1 MHVFQNQSHSLCRRL
16 HLVCPATVWYNA
28 RMQQLITELADGTFR
43 IPALVDA
50 HVHIESSHL
59 VPSRFGE
66 LIAAQGT
73 LTAICDP
80 HEIVN
85 VLGERGLDFMLDSSR
100 LSPARLLFTLPS
112 CVPATP
118 FETSGA
124 ALSAADTARIFANHP
139 ELIALGEMM
148 NVPGVLAN
156 DPEVRGKIAAAQAAG
171 KRIDGHF
178 PNGGGAALAA
188 YAAAGI
194 SSDHESS
201 DADEALEKIAAGM
214 TVFIREGSAA
224 KNLEAVLP
232 AVNDGN
238 WERFCFCTDDIS
250 AQELESGG
258 GIIAC
263 VRKAVRLG
271 MPPERAVALA
281 TVNPARHY
289 GFTIPEGDF
298 IIVRDL
304 VNFEI
309 LCVFKDNRP
318 LAGSGSAAA
327 SAESCGAIRLP
338 DLANRTFAAPP
349 PQGGRLDV
357 IGVRDGSLL
366 TDHLRRAPDDTADLT
381 LLTVIERHGKNGNI
395 ASAWTAGT
403 GLVHGAL
410 ASTVAHDHHNL
421 IILGNDPAD
430 IRLAARHLAE
440 IGGGLCV
447 VRDGNV
453 ITDLPLPIAGLM
465 SGCSSADISAGL
477 HQARKAAREIGC
489 TLMNPFA
496 TLSFLAL
503 PVIPALKLTDKGL
516 IAC

>member
-1 MHVFQNQSHSLCRRL
+1 
-16 HLVCPATVWYNA
+16 
-28 RMQQLITELADGTFR
+28 MQQLITELADGTFR

-50 HVHIESSHL
+50 HVHVESSHL
-59 VPSRFGE
+59 TPARFGH

-85 VLGERGLDFMLDSSR
+85 VMDEAGLNFMLADAKR
-100 LSPARLLFTLPS
+100 SPANLCFTLPS

-124 ALSAADTARIFANHP
+124 ALSAADTARLFTIHP

-156 DPEVRGKIAAAQAAG
+156 DPEVIGKIVAAKAAG

-178 PNGGGAALAA
+178 PGGRGEALSR

-194 SSDHESS
+194 TSDHESLT
-201 DADEALEKIAAGM
+201 ADEALEKVAAGM

-224 KNLEAVLP
+224 KNLTDLLP
-232 AVNDGN
+232 AVNDSN
-238 WERFCFCTDDIS
+238 WEHFCFCTDDIS
-250 AQELESGG
+250 AQDLESSG
-258 GIIAC
+258 GIINC
-263 VRKAVRLG
+263 IRTAVRLG
-271 MPPERAVALA
+271 MNPERAIALA
-281 TVNPARHY
+281 TINPARHY
-289 GFTIPEGDF
+289 GLSLSDRDY

-304 VNFEI
+304 TDFEI
-309 LCVFKDNRP
+309 VRVVKDGQP
-318 LAGSGSAAA
+318 LPPLNDNAVSILPPGDNLGDSSV
-327 SAESCGAIRLP
+327 RLP
-338 DLANRTFAAPP
+338 DLSSRVFRAPDP
-349 PQGGRLDV
+349 KDGRLDV
-357 IGVRDGSLL
+357 IGVHDGSLF
-366 TDHLRRAPDDTADLT
+366 TDHLRRDPDDTADLT

-403 GLVHGAL
+403 GLLHGAL

-421 IILGNDPAD
+421 LVLGNDSMD
-430 IRLAARHLAE
+430 IRLAAQHLAK

-447 VRDGNV
+447 VRGGNV
-453 ITDLPLPIAGLM
+453 IADLPLSIGGLM
-465 SGCSSADISAGL
+465 SECASSEISAGL
-477 HQARKAAREIGC
+477 HRVRESAQEIGC
-489 TLMNPFA
+489 TLTNPFA

-503 PVIPALKLTDKGL
+503 PVIPALKLTDQGL